1 MAHLTLTDAIARP
14 PIIVFGVAGCG
25 KTTLGQS
32 LAAKLGA
39 TFLDADHFHS
49 TANVEKMRVGTPLD
63 DDDRAPWLATLNS
76 QLRQATVRGER
87 VVLACS
93 ALKARYREAIAH
105 DIAQL
110 HWIFLD
116 GSFELIAA
124 RLRERENHYM
134 PESLLRSQ
142 FEALERPVDAICI
155 SIEMSPTE
163 QIDAVLFALQ
173 S

>member
-1 MAHLTLTDAIARP
+1 MANLTLTDAIVRP

-39 TFLDADHFHS
+39 SFLDADHFHS
-49 TANVEKMRVGTPLD
+49 MANVEKMRAGTSLTD
-63 DDDRAPWLATLNS
+63 EDRAPWLATLNA
-76 QLRQATVRGER
+76 QLREASARGER

-93 ALKARYREAIAH
+93 ALKARYREAIAR
-105 DIAQL
+105 DIAQVV
-110 HWIFLD
+110 WIFLD

-124 RLRERENHYM
+124 RMRARENHYM
-134 PESLLRSQ
+134 PESLLWSQ
-142 FEALERPVDAICI
+142 FEALERPVNAICI
-155 SIEMSPTE
+155 STEMSPTE
-163 QIDAVLFALQ
+163 QIDAVLFALE